1 MDESGHDHKQMPYEV
16 RGGIALHAS
25 KLWSFVTELRRL
37 ERDCY
42 GTMLSEFKKE
52 IKGSNLLDKDRFK
65 WASQEDSFDDHT
77 RQSLCRK
84 FFTKGLEKK
93 NSHFSERSAYGQ
105 ASLLMAKGVFSALNH
120 NDAVLFASAIP
131 KGVKKPKDFEL
142 EEYLRKDHVFLFE
155 RFYYFLDIKKD
166 HGLIVMDEVEKSYD
180 RKFTKRIENYFVKTV
195 SGRARSRWIIPTPL
209 FVASDMAYPV
219 QVADL
224 CIYCIN
230 WAFRLPGMGMDAD
243 MRGEIKEL
251 FGSYLNDLQFK
262 GQVVRDGQSYDTYGI
277 VYVPDPYTGRN
288 G

>member
-65 WASQEDSFDDHT
+65 WANQEDSFDDHT

-84 FFTKGLEKK
+84 FFRKGLEKI

-120 NDAVLFASAIP
+120 NEGVLFASAIP

-166 HGLIVMDEVEKSYD
+166 HGLIIMDEVEKSYD

-195 SGRARSRWIIPTPL
+195 SGRARSRWILPTPL